1 MSSEIILRKP
11 EPQPTQTLTK
21 TFLGGVAKAAGGT
34 ILGISMITS
43 AIAAGGLL
51 GLALSFRNLP
61 DVRVLSS
68 YVPAETSY
76 VYDIKGRL
84 LTSLHGEA
92 NRENVTI
99 DQMSPELKLAVVA
112 IEDSSFYRHRGLN
125 PYSIG
130 SGCISKLQ
138 GGRCLRRSFN
148 PNNAV
153 SKKPFF
159 D

>member
-1 MSSEIILRKP
+1 MLSGGKSLPLLCLLKSYCRNPNRATDQENCQIVLRRSGKRC
-11 EPQPTQTLTK
+11 
-21 TFLGGVAKAAGGT
+21 AGGT
-34 ILGISMITS
+34 ILGISMVTS
-43 AIAAGGLL
+43 AIAAGGLV

-61 DVRVLSS
+61 DVRVLRN

-112 IEDSSFYRHRGLN
+112 NRG
-125 PYSIG
+125 
-130 SGCISKLQ
+130 Q
-138 GGRCLRRSFN
+138 
-148 PNNAV
+148 
-153 SKKPFF
+153 
-159 D
+159 